1 MTQAAVHTL
10 HTEGFIGG
18 HACIVAR
25 ELWEHWFTAIK
36 NQDMSGEKKLE
47 HGSRSIAHLQDRI
60 RFQEK

>member
-10 HTEGFIGG
+10 HTEDFIGG

-25 ELWEHWFTAIK
+25 EHWFTAIK
-36 NQDMSGEKKLE
+36 NQDMSREKKSE
-47 HGSRSIAHLQDRI
+47 HGSRSTAHLQDHS